1 MWVRCSSTRLLCKAV
16 GVICVVIINIIVR
29 GAITS
34 SNRSM
39 NDVLGSGVNE
49 MVCGGNTSMVTH
61 TVCLV
66 EESIHHHCWGGHY
79 Y

>member
-1 MWVRCSSTRLLCKAV
+1 MWVCCSSTRLLCKAV

-49 MVCGGNTSMVTH
+49 IVCGNTSMVTH

-66 EESIHHHCWGGHY
+66 EGSIHHHR
-79 Y
+79 